1 MLCCA
6 PEVRQQKDGRKEK
19 IMLRAMD
26 SAVAGLRA
34 HQSKLDVIGNNIAN
48 INTFGFKAQSYS
60 FKEAMYQTSSASTG
74 GTATAAGNN
83 AAQFGY
89 GSLTGSIS
97 TDMGA
102 STPTYVGGFNA
113 SINGQGFFIV
123 SSSNGDVDVDDAKG
137 TADLSYT
144 RVGQFSI
151 DSNGYI
157 VDSNNNFVM
166 GFQPDDAITNPP
178 NYDYDNLKPLRVCDI
193 NGDFLQPGV
202 NTDLAVSNSIEI
214 NNMGVI
220 TATITMKDPNG
231 KDVSKTVTL
240 GKAAIANFQNP
251 EGLTK
256 AGGYYYTTNPNDNAG
271 DLAITEPGSGNT
283 PTLMAGYIE
292 ASNVDMAKEF
302 SDLITTQR
310 GLQANTKIITVS
322 DEVLNEIVNMTR

>member
-1 MLCCA
+1 
-6 PEVRQQKDGRKEK
+6 
-19 IMLRAMD
+19 MLRAMD

-48 INTFGFKAQSYS
+48 INTFGFKAQNYS
-60 FKEAMYQTSSASTG
+60 FKEAMYQTSSASAG

-102 STPTYVGGFNA
+102 STPTYVGDFNA

-123 SSSNGDVDVDDAKG
+123 SSSNNNAAVDTAKG
-137 TADLSYT
+137 NASLSYT

-166 GFQPDDAITNPP
+166 GFQPGNATTNPP
-178 NYDYDNLKPLRVCDI
+178 QYDYTELKPLRVCDKDG
-193 NGDFLQPGV
+193 NFLDPGN
-202 NTDLAVSNSIEI
+202 NTNLAVSGSIEI

-220 TATITMKDPNG
+220 TATITDKNG
-231 KDVSKTVTL
+231 DSKTVTL
-240 GKAAIANFQNP
+240 GKAAIASFQNP

-256 AGGYYYTTNPNDNAG
+256 AGGYYYITNPNDNAG
-271 DLAITEPGSGNT
+271 SLAITEPGSGST

-322 DEVLNEIVNMTR
+322 DEVLNEIVNMKR